1 MILSFGQCVAV
12 AAGGAVGCL
21 CRYAAQVSCLASVGK
36 AVPTLAVNIAGC
48 LLIGIVSV
56 FVDHLNPAPWVR
68 LLCVTGFLG
77 GFTTYST
84 FALDSVN
91 IAQTDSLLHAA
102 IYVFVTVIGGVAA
115 CLTGRYAAVKVLE
128 LLG

>member
-1 MILSFGQCVAV
+1 MIPSFGQCVAV

-21 CRYAAQVSCLASVGK
+21 CRYAAQISCLGSVGK
-36 AVPTLAVNIAGC
+36 AVPTLTVNIAGC

-56 FVDHLNPAPWVR
+56 LIDHLNPAPWVR
-68 LLCVTGFLG
+68 LMCVTGFLG

-84 FALDSVN
+84 FALDSVSL
-91 IAQTDSLLHAA
+91 AQTDSLLRAA
-102 IYVFVTVIGGVAA
+102 IYVCITVIGGVAA
-115 CLTGRYAAVKVLE
+115 CLSGRYAAVKAFE